1 MEEERKKVKKY
12 LCKTYGN
19 EIIKYQ
25 GFIYLVDIIT
35 RNKEIV
41 PKMIR
46 EYEKTAAKHDTYPW
60 IVEGNLKGML
70 VKLIKSYSV
79 KKFINYNIT
88 KIWN

>member
-1 MEEERKKVKKY
+1 MEEERKKVKRY
-12 LCKTYGN
+12 LCETYGN
-19 EIIKYQ
+19 EILKYQ

-46 EYEKTAAKHDTYPW
+46 EYEKTAAKYDTYPW

-79 KKFINYNIT
+79 KKFINYNIV